1 MNTDNNAGTWQ
12 YLAKYTTLSLNLDK
26 KLQGSKLAY
35 LEICLPLIIMEYS
48 SNNESKGIVK
58 LIR

>member
-1 MNTDNNAGTWQ
+1 MSG
-12 YLAKYTTLSLNLDK
+12 KEV
-26 KLQGSKLAY
+26 KLTY

-58 LIR
+58 LGIEPYKNSFKGLLF